1 MIVAGGTMALTRKA
15 NPLIDV
21 GSGLVII
28 AATSAVGVVL
38 PSMLLRAGDAWTAWV
53 LGAST
58 GHEFGRRVTG
68 VMSLSGA
75 ASGVV
80 IVLGIAAI
88 IISTIQATL
97 MFFRQAALV
106 VLAGVLPLAAAGT
119 VNPATRSWFRRVTG
133 WTLAPIFYK
142 PAAAALYATAFTM
155 ICHRGHPHSP
165 PLACAPVFSS

>member
-58 GHEFGRRVTG
+58 GHQFGRRLTE

-97 MFFRQAALV
+97 MFFPQPPLP
-106 VLAGVLPLAAAGT
+106 VLPSLLPLA
-119 VNPATRSWFRRVTG
+119 P
-133 WTLAPIFYK
+133 P
-142 PAAAALYATAFTM
+142 
-155 ICHRGHPHSP
+155 SP
-165 PLACAPVFSS
+165 FN